1 MGLDF
6 TKQGGLIPAIIQDAV
21 TRRVLMLGYMN
32 EESLKLTRD
41 RGLVT
46 FWSRSREKLWTK
58 GETSGN
64 YLQVREI
71 IEDCDHDTL
80 LIKAVPTGP
89 VCHTGSDTCFSEA
102 NDPEQVSSSE
112 FLFYLEEVIHDR
124 RDFPQEGSYT
134 NHLFSRGLNKI
145 AQKVGEEAVE
155 LIIESKDDNKN
166 LFLGEA
172 ADLMYH
178 FLVLLAQKDVQ
189 LSEVIEVLKGRHSR
203 KSSNK
208 RSNNEYLTCQ

>member
-155 LIIESKDDNKN
+155 LIIESKDENKS

-203 KSSNK
+203 
-208 RSNNEYLTCQ
+208 

>member
-6 TKQGGLIPAIIQDAV
+6 EKQGGLIPAIIQDAV
-21 TRRVLMLGYMN
+21 TRKVLMLGYMN
-32 EESLKLTRD
+32 EEALKLTRD
-41 RGLVT
+41 RNLVT
-46 FWSRSREKLWTK
+46 FYSRSRQTLWTK

-64 YLQVREI
+64 YLEVREI

-89 VCHTGSDTCFSEA
+89 ICHTGSDTCFAEE
-102 NDPEQVSSSE
+102 NDPEQIGASE
-112 FLFYLEEVIHDR
+112 FLFYLEQVIHDR

-155 LIIESKDDNKN
+155 LIIESKDENKN

-178 FLVLLAQKDVQ
+178 FLVLLAQKNIE
-189 LSEVIEVLKGRHSR
+189 LSEVVDVLKGRHSR
-203 KSSNK
+203 
-208 RSNNEYLTCQ
+208 

>member
-1 MGLDF
+1 MALDF
-6 TKQGGLIPAIIQDAV
+6 TKMDGLIPAIVQDAV

-46 FWSRSREKLWTK
+46 FWSRSRQKLWTK
-58 GETSGN
+58 GESSGN
-64 YLQVREI
+64 YLTVREI

-80 LIKAVPTGP
+80 LIKALPAGP
-89 VCHTGSDTCFSEA
+89 VCHTGSDTCFNEV
-102 NDPEQVSSSE
+102 NDPAEVTSSE
-112 FLFYLEEVIHDR
+112 FLFYLEEVISDR
-124 RDFPQEGSYT
+124 REYPQEGSYT

-155 LIIESKDDNKN
+155 LIIESKDDNKS

-178 FLVLLAQKDVQ
+178 FMVLLAEKIIPF
-189 LSEVIEVLKGRHSR
+189 SEVIEVLKGRHSR
-203 KSSNK
+203 
-208 RSNNEYLTCQ
+208 

>member
-1 MGLDF
+1 MPVDFAKGNGLV
-6 TKQGGLIPAIIQDAV
+6 PAIVQDAV

-32 EESLKLTRD
+32 EEALHITKE

-46 FWSRSREKLWTK
+46 FWSRSRQKLWTK

-71 IEDCDHDTL
+71 LEDCDGDTL
-80 LIKAVPTGP
+80 LVKAIPTGP
-89 VCHTGSDTCFSEA
+89 VCHTGADTCFDEDNNPSE
-102 NDPEQVSSSE
+102 VSSAE
-112 FLFYLEEVIHDR
+112 FLFYLEEVIQDR
-124 RDFPQEGSYT
+124 REYPVEGSYT

-155 LIIESKDDNKN
+155 LIIESKDDNKS

-178 FLVLLAQKDVQ
+178 FMVLLAQKNVQ
-189 LSEVIEVLKGRHSR
+189 FSEVIDVLKGRHSR
-203 KSSNK
+203 
-208 RSNNEYLTCQ
+208 

>member
-1 MGLDF
+1 MALDF
-6 TKQGGLIPAIIQDAV
+6 TKMDGLIPAIVQDSV
-21 TRRVLMLGYMN
+21 TRKVLMLGYMN

-46 FWSRSREKLWTK
+46 FWSRSRQKLWTK
-58 GETSGN
+58 GESSGN
-64 YLQVREI
+64 YLTVREI

-89 VCHTGSDTCFSEA
+89 VCHTGSDTCFNEI
-102 NDPEQVSSSE
+102 NDPAQVTSSE
-112 FLFYLEEVIHDR
+112 FLFYLEEVISDR
-124 RDFPQEGSYT
+124 REYPQEGSYT

-178 FLVLLAQKDVQ
+178 FLVLLAEKNVPF
-189 LSEVIEVLKGRHSR
+189 SEVIEVLKGRHSR
-203 KSSNK
+203 
-208 RSNNEYLTCQ
+208 

>member
-1 MGLDF
+1 MTIDF
-6 TKQGGLIPAIIQDAV
+6 SKGGGLVPAVVQDAV

-32 EESLKLTRD
+32 EEAYKLTLD

-46 FWSRSREKLWTK
+46 FFSRSRGRIWTK

-64 YLQVREI
+64 FLKVREI
-71 IEDCDHDTL
+71 LADCDGDTL
-80 LIKAVPTGP
+80 LVKAIPSGP
-89 VCHTGSDTCFSEA
+89 VCHTGADTCFGEENEPSEL
-102 NDPEQVSSSE
+102 SSSE
-112 FLFYLEEVIHDR
+112 FLFYLESFIKDR
-124 RDFPQEGSYT
+124 RSNPVEGSYT

-155 LIIESKDDNKN
+155 LIIESKDDDKE

-178 FLVLLAQKDVQ
+178 FLVLLAQKDST
-189 LSEVIEVLKGRHSR
+189 LAEVVEVLKERHSR
-203 KSSNK
+203 
-208 RSNNEYLTCQ
+208 